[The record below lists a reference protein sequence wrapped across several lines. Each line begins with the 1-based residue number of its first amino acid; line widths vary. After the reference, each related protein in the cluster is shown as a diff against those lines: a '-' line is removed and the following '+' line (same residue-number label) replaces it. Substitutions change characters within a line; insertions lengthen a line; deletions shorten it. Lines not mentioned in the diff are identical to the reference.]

1 MFEFIV
7 ALFVVLVNGML
18 GFVIIYK
25 GWKSVVRR
33 HFFFTI
39 LSIVFWTLLNFIA
52 DYFAYINVNL
62 EYSLYFA
69 RFTLLA
75 GGVIV
80 FAFSNFVDNFPR
92 VQFRKSGTLINKIFI
107 LSFILII
114 FLSLS
119 SQGLNN
125 VEIVDGQVSL
135 KYGNGYLFYVAFAII
150 VMTNAFYKLFF
161 KYKKAIGLDKIKIQY
176 IFFGTLIASFF
187 GIVSNLIIPLLVEDS
202 SASRYGPYFT
212 VFLVAFSSYSI
223 VKHRLLDIKLV
234 ISRSLIYG
242 LLLSSVTLTLVFS
255 TFISSQIFR
264 GSEPSKII
272 VSILFSGVVV
282 FGLDPLKRLLS
293 RATDKIFFQAK
304 INYVELTQNLSRVI
318 SVELDLQKLISDLE
332 QGLVAGLKI
341 KNSIILL
348 RDQDNGKTTKF
359 RSSMRR
365 GQGRSALTLDNSSS
379 LIQYVREHRHLSLL
393 ESLERKIEDT
403 PDGPEKKKGE
413 GSKAEFARLGVALV
427 APIFSEDHLVAVLTL
442 GPKLSGDSFS
452 DGDIQLI
459 NVLAP
464 QIGSAI
470 QKANLY
476 EEVREFSEGLKVKVD
491 DATKELR
498 DRNVSLQTLQTIT
511 KDITR
516 TLDFGKVV
524 QNIANAVSTELGF
537 LGAILVFLDD
547 DGKTLRAR
555 AVTETSLT
563 SKAMKL
569 LPKKF
574 TEYTTDMS
582 VSSTANLGTQVISS
596 GEICFTDTMT
606 EVLCPPLPKPVVI
619 MMQKVMGIRTMILVP
634 IVSEERVI
642 GVIEV
647 GAKRKRDEISQ
658 REIETLQSMADELGV
673 VARNIT
679 LFDRVR
685 KTNDQ
690 LEVANKHLQELDRA
704 KSEFVSIASHQLRTP
719 MTGIMGYL
727 SMMTQ
732 GDFGKVKPEHQKIL
746 TDLLSESQRMIRLIN
761 QFLNVSKIEAG
772 KFTYTWKPT
781 QFEDLVEHVVK
792 EVEKPAADKGLKLSV
807 KMPKKKLPI
816 IQADMDKVEDVILN
830 LLDNAIKYTAKGTIT
845 AIVSLDND
853 QVHFAVKDSGIGIK
867 PQDANEL
874 FNKFVRGSGIAQI
887 HPDGS
892 GLGLFIAKSIVD
904 AHGGKIWTESEGE
917 GKGSTFQFT
926 LPMKPPADVEPVVL
940 NPAAHIVK
948 PKDTLQTLKDE

>member
-1 MFEFIV
+1 MHRIGSTADIIIISFVILV
-7 ALFVVLVNGML
+7 NIALFLLLIRKPVKKTNLFFSIVVLASIL
-18 GFVIIYK
+18 
-25 GWKSVVRR
+25 WAL
-33 HFFFTI
+33 TI
-39 LSIVFWTLLNFIA
+39 L
-52 DYFAYINVNL
+52 
-62 EYSLYFA
+62 
-69 RFTLLA
+69 FTLLA
-75 GGVIV
+75 TLQNEIIFWSRMSFV
-80 FAFSNFVDNFPR
+80 FPVFIALALGLFASYFPLKSNLFSKKVFY
-92 VQFRKSGTLINKIFI
+92 I
-107 LSFILII
+107 LSIIGFVEII
-114 FLSLS
+114 FALSPLV
-119 SQGLNN
+119 LNN
-125 VEIVDGQVSL
+125 VVDGRSIFGPLQKHYTILLLLIFTYSF
-135 KYGNGYLFYVAFAII
+135 YLLFDSKRRKLLSGLQRLQLRYIIFGIGISTVFAISI
-150 VMTNAFYKLFF
+150 NLLLPLFSKIELRALGPVALLFF
-161 KYKKAIGLDKIKIQY
+161 
-176 IFFGTLIASFF
+176 FCTTF
-187 GIVSNLIIPLLVEDS
+187 
-202 SASRYGPYFT
+202 
-212 VFLVAFSSYSI
+212 YSI
-223 VKHRLLDIKLV
+223 IRHRLLDVKLV
-234 ISRSLIYG
+234 ISRSLVYG
-242 LLLSSVTLTLVFS
+242 ALLSITTSLFVFA
-255 TFISSQIFR
+255 TFLSS
-264 GSEPSKII
+264 
-272 VSILFSGVVV
+272 LYFSDAVVPKNLSAFAIASLVV

-348 RDQDNGKTTKF
+348 RDQDNGQTKNF
-359 RSSMRR
+359 RASMRR
-365 GQGRSALTLDNSSS
+365 GQGRSEVTLDNASP
-379 LIQYVREHRHLSLL
+379 LIQFVREHRHLSLL

-403 PDGPEKKKGE
+403 PDGPEKQKEE
-413 GSKAEFARLGVALV
+413 GSKAEFERLGVALV

-491 DATKELR
+491 EATKELR

-524 QNIANAVSTELGF
+524 QNIANAVATELGF

-555 AVTETSLT
+555 AVTETPLT

-574 TEYTTDMS
+574 TEYTTDIGTLS
-582 VSSTANLGTQVISS
+582 AANLGTQVISS
-596 GEICFTDTMT
+596 GEIRFTDSMT
-606 EVLCPPLPKPVVI
+606 EVLSPPIPKPIVV

-634 IVSEERVI
+634 IVSEEKVI

-647 GAKRKRDEISQ
+647 GAKRKRQEISQ

-732 GDFGKVKPEHQKIL
+732 GDFGKIKPEHQKIL

-792 EVEKPAADKGLKLSV
+792 EIEKPAADKGLKLSV

-816 IQADMDKVEDVILN
+816 IQADMDKIEDVILN

-845 AIVSLDND
+845 ATVSLDND

-867 PQDANEL
+867 PQDATEL

-926 LPMKPPADVEPVVL
+926 LPMKPPADAEPVTL

-948 PKDTLQTLKDE
+948 PKDTLKTLKDE